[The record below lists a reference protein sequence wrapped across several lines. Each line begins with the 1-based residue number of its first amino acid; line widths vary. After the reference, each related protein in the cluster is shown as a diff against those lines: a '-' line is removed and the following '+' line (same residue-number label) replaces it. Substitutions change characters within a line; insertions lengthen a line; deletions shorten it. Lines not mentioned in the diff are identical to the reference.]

1 MRAGVA
7 ATETAGSAT
16 GAAATT
22 GEDTTEPLESTGL
35 LITGAD
41 KSGNCC
47 FNDLQV
53 EDDST

>member
-7 ATETAGSAT
+7 ATETAGSAF